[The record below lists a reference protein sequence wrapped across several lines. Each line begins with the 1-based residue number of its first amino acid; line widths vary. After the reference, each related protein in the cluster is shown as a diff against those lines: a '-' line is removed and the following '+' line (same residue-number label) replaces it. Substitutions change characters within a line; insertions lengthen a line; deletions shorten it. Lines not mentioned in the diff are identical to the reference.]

1 MRRQQRLRIALVTDD
16 FYPASGGIGRSIQTQ
31 ISELV
36 SLGHEVTLLAP
47 RHFLERPTGC
57 KTVVVSSFYI
67 PGTPSHMCV
76 LKCGRRS
83 AWRIC
88 RQHRFDIIHS
98 QTERGGLML
107 AARIAK
113 EQGIPHIHTFHANL
127 AGTHTSQP
135 FGAFWG
141 SMAYLFLINP
151 MISMIADKRLDQPV
165 FFAPKSPDAPGVL
178 ARFDWHTM
186 ATVASR
192 VDAFTAPADFM
203 TQRISDCA
211 SWLDERSHIVPTG
224 VNPKL
229 SHAIAHAKRHRTDR
243 TIRFL
248 SVCRLAPEK
257 RVDAIIRAFIQ
268 ADLPNAELHIIG
280 DGKQLKLRL
289 LAEKHRGIIFH
300 GHVSCVKQ
308 MAEAFV
314 NADVFVLASHG
325 FDTQAMTI
333 GEAVTAGLPIIY
345 CDPRLT
351 VGTTKDNSI
360 LARDPSVEQLAAAM
374 RQMADDTRRRQM
386 ARASS
391 RLASE
396 LSPEHMTS
404 QYLTIY
410 RDLIART
417 V

>member
-57 KTVVVSSFYI
+57 KTIVVPSFYI

-83 AWRIC
+83 ARRIC

-165 FFAPKSPDAPGVL
+165 FFAPKSPDAPGIL

-186 ATVASR
+186 ATAE
-192 VDAFTAPADFM
+192 P
-203 TQRISDCA
+203 
-211 SWLDERSHIVPTG
+211 
-224 VNPKL
+224 
-229 SHAIAHAKRHRTDR
+229 DR
-243 TIRFL
+243 K
-248 SVCRLAPEK
+248 SV
-257 RVDAIIRAFIQ
+257 V
-268 ADLPNAELHIIG
+268 
-280 DGKQLKLRL
+280 
-289 LAEKHRGIIFH
+289 
-300 GHVSCVKQ
+300 
-308 MAEAFV
+308 
-314 NADVFVLASHG
+314 
-325 FDTQAMTI
+325 
-333 GEAVTAGLPIIY
+333 
-345 CDPRLT
+345 
-351 VGTTKDNSI
+351 
-360 LARDPSVEQLAAAM
+360 
-374 RQMADDTRRRQM
+374 
-386 ARASS
+386 
-391 RLASE
+391 
-396 LSPEHMTS
+396 
-404 QYLTIY
+404 
-410 RDLIART
+410 
-417 V
+417 

>member
-1 MRRQQRLRIALVTDD
+1 
-16 FYPASGGIGRSIQTQ
+16 
-31 ISELV
+31 
-36 SLGHEVTLLAP
+36 
-47 RHFLERPTGC
+47 
-57 KTVVVSSFYI
+57 
-67 PGTPSHMCV
+67 
-76 LKCGRRS
+76 
-83 AWRIC
+83 
-88 RQHRFDIIHS
+88 
-98 QTERGGLML
+98 ML

-165 FFAPKSPDAPGVL
+165 FFAPKSPDATGIL

-289 LAEKHRGIIFH
+289 LAEKHQGIIFH

-374 RQMADDTRRRQM
+374 RQMANDTRRRQM

-391 RLASE
+391 RLAPE
-396 LSPEHMTS
+396 LSPEHMAHK
-404 QYLTIY
+404 YLTIY
-410 RDLIART
+410 RDLIKHT